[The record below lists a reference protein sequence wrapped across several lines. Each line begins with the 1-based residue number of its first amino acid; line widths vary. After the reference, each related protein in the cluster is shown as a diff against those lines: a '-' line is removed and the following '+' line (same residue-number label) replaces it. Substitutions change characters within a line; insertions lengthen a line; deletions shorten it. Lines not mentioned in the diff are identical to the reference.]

1 MSLQR
6 SNSYQNKDAF
16 FQKLLYKIN
25 GKTTITIIADEL
37 TKLLNLSPE
46 NKIISSQKPDGSLYL
61 EYPDFGMIDN
71 WGNQMILN
79 YFHLSL
85 HTGKTGIINSMQHL
99 TNDKEGEIN
108 YEVVEINRKTER
120 VKVQYHDKIHFR
132 FNLQNINQRISNEI
146 ITKNYIYPLVQ
157 NDNLLSPKQLNS
169 RKKIIKGS
177 IIYTSF
183 NNNINELMEKTITT
197 IQDHLDIAQK
207 HIENDN
213 LLRRTMYESSRI
225 KSLVPIFKKG
235 GSKEKNKLNSIK
247 TKYLREYCKKN
258 KLKGYSEYN
267 KKDLI
272 NFIKNNVTKKLT

>member
-1 MSLQR
+1 LR
-6 SNSYQNKDAF
+6 TLK
-16 FQKLLYKIN
+16 K
-25 GKTTITIIADEL
+25 
-37 TKLLNLSPE
+37 
-46 NKIISSQKPDGSLYL
+46 
-61 EYPDFGMIDN
+61 
-71 WGNQMILN
+71 
-79 YFHLSL
+79 
-85 HTGKTGIINSMQHL
+85 
-99 TNDKEGEIN
+99 
-108 YEVVEINRKTER
+108 
-120 VKVQYHDKIHFR
+120 
-132 FNLQNINQRISNEI
+132 I